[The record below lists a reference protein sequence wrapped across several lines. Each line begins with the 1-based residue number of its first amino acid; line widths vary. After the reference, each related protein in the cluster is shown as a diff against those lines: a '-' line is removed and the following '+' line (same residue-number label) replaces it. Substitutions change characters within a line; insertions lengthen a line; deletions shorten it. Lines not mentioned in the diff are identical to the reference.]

1 MIVRSALIFFSSYSS
16 VVKFPRVAHKLHEVV
31 VVVNVGADSSV
42 VIVPLLVGDNAIAVF
57 VAEAGQELDEHF
69 LVSHLAADNFGVLR
83 AVIDYAHVARV
94 DHAVAVLVKLA
105 EALVDDR
112 LAGSVGGSTDSVK
125 ELIVADDAILV
136 EVKVV
141 EEDAG
146 FSLGNLGAH
155 VLQSPIELLLVDLAV
170 TIVVHDFEGTT
181 HAADGSH
188 TTGGEASFNFLENCT
203 YSEKSRRCS
212 PSSKIKKN
220 FL

>member
-1 MIVRSALIFFSSYSS
+1 MIVRSALLFFSSYSS
-16 VVKFPRVAHKLHEVV
+16 VVKFPRVAHQLHKVA
-31 VVVNVGADSSV
+31 VVVNIGADSCV

-69 LVSHLAADNFGVLR
+69 LVGHLAADNFGVLR
-83 AVIDYAHVARV
+83 AVVHYAHVTRV
-94 DHAVAVLVKLA
+94 DHTVAVLVELGK
-105 EALVDDR
+105 ALVDDR
-112 LAGSVGGSTDSVK
+112 LAGSVGSSTDSVK

-136 EVKVV
+136 EVEVV

-146 FSLGNLGAH
+146 FSLGNFGAQ
-155 VLQSPIELLLVDLAV
+155 VLEPPVELLLVDLAV
-170 TIVVHDFEGTT
+170 TIVVHDAERAT
-181 HAADGSH
+181 HAADSSH
-188 TTGGEASFNFLENCT
+188 TTGVEASFNFLENCT